1 MKFRRPSRDERTAI
15 NRALAKWGAF
25 DALKDSAFLVG
36 EDGKFR
42 QACLVTPELEEAAVA
57 NLEPVFCG
65 LVIGDI
71 AKHFQPTIEG
81 ADLFARVSRGGRNYV
96 AVGEN
101 AEKLVLY
108 GRDVM
113 GDSVLGASGDLGE
126 NELVVITNGAGEAI
140 GLGRTRFDGK
150 SLTQKGKITITT
162 IKDAGRYLREEDG
175 ERQIKMSKSPRRR
188 RP

>member
-25 DALKDSAFLVG
+25 DALKDGAFLVR
-36 EDGKFR
+36 EDGKSR
-42 QACLVTPELEEAAVA
+42 QACLVTPELEAAVA

-65 LVIGDI
+65 LVIGDV

-113 GDSVLGASGDLGE
+113 GDSVLAAAGDLDE

-140 GLGRTRFDGK
+140 GLGRTRFAGK

-175 ERQIKMSKSPRRR
+175 ERQTKMSKSPRRR